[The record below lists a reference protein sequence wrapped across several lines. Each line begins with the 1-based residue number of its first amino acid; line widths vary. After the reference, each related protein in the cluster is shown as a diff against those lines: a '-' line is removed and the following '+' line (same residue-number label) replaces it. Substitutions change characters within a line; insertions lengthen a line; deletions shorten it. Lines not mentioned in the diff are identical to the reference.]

1 MPSADAQQIAK
12 GHAWS
17 KHRGEFPEFAT
28 EAEFAQHIG
37 GIMASPSASKNLA
50 KGRQAFWDDPSK
62 TVVIRDP
69 SSPDRG
75 TAFRPKDAKAYY
87 DNLK

>member
-1 MPSADAQQIAK
+1 MPSQAARQIAK

-17 KHRGEFPEFAT
+17 KHRGEFPEFSS
-28 EAEFAQHIG
+28 EEDFAEHVDEV
-37 GIMASPSASKNLA
+37 MTSPTDSKNLA
-50 KGRQAFWDDPSK
+50 KGRTAYWDDKSN

-69 SSPDRG
+69 SSPDMGIAFGPKRG
-75 TAFRPKDAKAYY
+75 KTYF

>member
-17 KHRGEFPEFAT
+17 KHRGEFPEFST
-28 EAEFAQHIG
+28 EAEFAQHIAE
-37 GIMASPSASKNLA
+37 IMASPSASKNLA
-50 KGRQAFWDDPSK
+50 KGRRAFWDDTSK
-62 TVVIRDP
+62 TVVITDP
-69 SSPDRG
+69 NSPDRG
-75 TAFRPKDAKAYY
+75 TAFRPKNEKAYY